1 MKVKTHY
8 GEELIQFELPK
19 DSLLALAVP
28 KDIPPVKDEEAA
40 IRNAIDNP
48 IGEKRLSDLVTAKSR
63 VAIIVDDPS
72 RPTPVRKILMVI
84 FEELKRLA
92 VPDNNITIV
101 IGSGGHYEGGV
112 FFSNEVIPKLGV
124 EIATRYRWLISEPD
138 RDQVKL
144 GITSR
149 GTPVSVCRYVANA
162 DVKIGVGSIFTHR
175 ICGYGGG
182 AKIILPGVASRESI
196 YHNHVNV
203 ALSGKRVDP
212 NMLGTLENAVRLDM
226 EEAARIGGLHMIINT
241 VLNMATEET
250 VGVVAGD
257 FVKAHR
263 EGVKLY
269 NRIYQVKMECADA
282 TIVSSYHLDSGM
294 VHGVKAMCV
303 GGMVTKKGGIII
315 LVSPFKM
322 DREVFAPG
330 GVEYGNYRILT
341 KKFSA
346 AKTKEMLLKK
356 EIVSTVISSAS
367 ELVSHAVMRENH
379 RVILVSEGWTS
390 ARASS
395 MGYEWAPTIDKAL
408 EEVFNSEGKNA
419 KVNVVT
425 MGNAIVP
432 LLYETT

>member
-8 GEELIQFELPK
+8 GEELTEFELPK
-19 DSLLALAVP
+19 ENLLALAVP
-28 KDIPPVKDEEAA
+28 KEVSPVENEEAA

-48 IGEKRLSDLVTAKSR
+48 IGGKRLSELVTSKSR

-84 FEELKRLA
+84 FEELKRLG
-92 VPDNNITIV
+92 VPDNSIAIV

-112 FFSNEVIPKLGV
+112 FFSNEVIQKLGV
-124 EIATRYRWLISEPD
+124 ELATRYRWLISEPG

-144 GITSR
+144 GITSK

-162 DVKIGVGSIFTHR
+162 DVKIGIGSIFTHR

-182 AKIILPGVASRESI
+182 AKIVLPGVASRESI

-203 ALSGKRVDP
+203 ALSGERVDP
-212 NMLGTLENAVRLDM
+212 NTLGTVESPVRLDM
-226 EEAARIGGLHMIINT
+226 EEAARIAGLDMIVNT

-269 NRIYQVKMECADA
+269 NKIYQVKMECADA

-303 GGMVTKKGGIII
+303 GGMVTKKGGIVV
-315 LVSPFKM
+315 LVSPFKR
-322 DREVFAPG
+322 DREIFAPG
-330 GVEYGNYRILT
+330 GVEYGNYQILT
-341 KKFSA
+341 RKFPA
-346 AKTKEMLLKK
+346 AKIKEMLLKK

-367 ELVSHAVMRENH
+367 ELVSHAVMRENY

-395 MGYEWAPTIDKAL
+395 IGYEWAPTIDKAL